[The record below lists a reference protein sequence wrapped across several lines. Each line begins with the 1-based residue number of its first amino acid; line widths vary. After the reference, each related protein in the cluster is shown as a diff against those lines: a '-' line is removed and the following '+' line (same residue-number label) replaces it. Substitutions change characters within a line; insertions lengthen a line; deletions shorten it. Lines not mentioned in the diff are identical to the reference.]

1 MNKRFKLL
9 RKHKN
14 TKDKT
19 VWKEYKRE
27 KNRIRIM
34 LRKEELKYWKDQS
47 AQAKNSCEFW
57 KIVQEIQGKDSNK
70 SISMLKDGESNI
82 ITDDLG
88 KAKCLKLNS

>member
-19 VWKEYKRE
+19 VWKEYKHE

-34 LRKEELKYWKDQS
+34 LRKEQLKYWKDQS
-47 AQAKNSCEFW
+47 AQAKNSYEFW

-70 SISMLKDGESNI
+70 SISTLKDGESNI